1 MSLVHTEQLFP
12 TQRLEIILNGQAP
25 RSLEV
30 LWCRRWTH
38 GRYIIGCRFVVD
50 PNANAE
56 PEPPSASTER
66 SSDQT
71 PAEND
76 AALE

>member
-38 GRYIIGCRFVVD
+38 GRYIIGCQFVAD
-50 PNANAE
+50 PNANIEQE
-56 PEPPSASTER
+56 PLPSRIENPLGEA
-66 SSDQT
+66 
-71 PAEND
+71 PAEDD
-76 AALE
+76 AAVE